1 MARYPGAIWKPITA
15 NKGRRRMAAH
25 NRVNLH
31 VAVSEAN
38 SLHGYFNKS
47 GIPDSHFYVRK
58 GTKHQLANK
67 LPATVEQYVDTAMRA
82 NADLEGNDATISVE
96 TQGGVSNA
104 QGEPWDASQV
114 LALAEIFAWCVQTH
128 GIEAKLATDSKLG
141 RTSRGLSW
149 HRLGVDGNFPEKPSI
164 LAGRAQLGG
173 GMRYSTARGKIC
185 PGDAKIRQIPGILE
199 LAVPKPKPKPAPTTP
214 AGEID
219 ETTMRRIHIQTTSK
233 RKPQAIKKNVWTTIQ
248 INDKNDVSLLTT
260 PGTFDAQ
267 LQLALKG
274 VPKGSEVQV
283 RFVLATTEPN
293 GSKGKVSTKYPTMEI
308 IGTNGGT
315 FGNVTQKGVLPKP
328 NPKSI
333 RLRAQILVFNDGVT
347 ITSAQARTDV
357 FPS

>member
-15 NKGRRRMAAH
+15 NKGRKQMAAY

-31 VAVSEAN
+31 VAVSEAD
-38 SLHGYFNKS
+38 SLHGYFNKP
-47 GIPDSHFYVRK
+47 GIADSHLYVRK

-114 LALAEIFAWCVQTH
+114 LALAQIFAWCVQTH

-173 GMRYSTARGKIC
+173 GMRYSTSRGKIC

-199 LAVPKPKPKPAPTTP
+199 LAVRGAVDGGGQSVPKPAPKPTPKPTPKPKPAPKPSKITVDGFWGKGTTKELQRVLGTVP
-214 AGEID
+214 DGEIWG
-219 ETTMRRIHIQTTSK
+219 QWSGWQSKNPGLTSGW
-233 RKPQAIKKNVWTTIQ
+233 VWTNN
-248 INDKNDVSLLTT
+248 INATGSPVI
-260 PGTFDAQ
+260 
-267 LQLALKG
+267 LALQKRLG
-274 VPKGSEVQV
+274 VRADGKIGPATIKALQRRYGLVQDGEIWSGSPVVKELQK
-283 RFVLATTEPN
+283 RLNE
-293 GSKGKVSTKYPTMEI
+293 GKI
-308 IGTNGGT
+308 
-315 FGNVTQKGVLPKP
+315 
-328 NPKSI
+328 
-333 RLRAQILVFNDGVT
+333 
-347 ITSAQARTDV
+347 
-357 FPS
+357 